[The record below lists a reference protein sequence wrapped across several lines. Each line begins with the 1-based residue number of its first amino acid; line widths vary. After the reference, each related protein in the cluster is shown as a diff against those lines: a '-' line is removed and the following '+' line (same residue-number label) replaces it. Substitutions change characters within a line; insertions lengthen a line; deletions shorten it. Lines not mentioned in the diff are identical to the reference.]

1 MSPACVS
8 ARRDSLLGWGVAALI
23 AAIGGLNVAVTVA
36 SLLRL

>member
-1 MSPACVS
+1 MSPVCLS

-23 AAIGGLNVAVTVA
+23 GAVGALNVAVTVA